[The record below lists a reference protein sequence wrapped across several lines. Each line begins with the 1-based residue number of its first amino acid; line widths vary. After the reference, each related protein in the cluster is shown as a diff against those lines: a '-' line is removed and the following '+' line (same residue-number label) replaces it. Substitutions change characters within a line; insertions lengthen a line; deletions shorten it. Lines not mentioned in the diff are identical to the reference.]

1 MHTERA
7 KSRKKRYGKDGVCI
21 FFTIHFLSRPKIFLK
36 MFHIYSEYY
45 YLHGNVGGGLKLADD
60 LMSRSGATRY
70 CEANSLLTASGSS
83 ANICILM
90 NGSFP
95 FCVSIC
101 HGLGR
106 VNKSETLPCDKPK
119 IHSPNSLW
127 LMEFCES
134 ASLTCVRRVIGII
147 STRVVL
153 ALFLSL
159 KVSFPPRDFCSYWAI
174 FEKT

>member
-1 MHTERA
+1 MA
-7 KSRKKRYGKDGVCI
+7 
-21 FFTIHFLSRPKIFLK
+21 
-36 MFHIYSEYY
+36 IYF
-45 YLHGNVGGGLKLADD
+45 YLHGKGGVEKLPDRI
-60 LMSRSGATRY
+60 SRSGATRY

>member
-1 MHTERA
+1 MILLVFR
-7 KSRKKRYGKDGVCI
+7 SIV
-21 FFTIHFLSRPKIFLK
+21 L
-36 MFHIYSEYY
+36 YY

-147 STRVVL
+147 STRVL

-159 KVSFPPRDFCSYWAI
+159 KVSFLLTSLRVISALIGPFLKKLNKKNALSTAGVLLLGMGYCY
-174 FEKT
+174 